1 MTNLKSSDDVAILF
15 VTNWDKYTN
24 FIYKHYPYMD
34 EMDIE
39 DMIAQCREK
48 VLRYYH
54 IYDESRTQLDT
65 WVIQILIN
73 IIKTK
78 YIRLNTQKRTDH
90 DTAKIEYVQFSSTD
104 NTPLIKRIEYKD
116 QINCIFSSKVLTDA
130 DKLLLNQL
138 VEGYTYEELV
148 EYYNKPMNTVKSNI
162 FKARQKCKK
171 LFKTQIK

>member
-1 MTNLKSSDDVAILF
+1 MTTLTSSNDVAILF

-54 IYDESRTQLDT
+54 KYDETRTQLDT

-73 IIKTK
+73 TIKTK
-78 YIRLNTQKRTDH
+78 YIRLNTQKRLDTDES
-90 DTAKIEYVQFSSTD
+90 KSEYVQFSNTD
-104 NTPLIKRIEYKD
+104 NISLIKKLELKD
-116 QINCIFSSKVLTDA
+116 EVKHIFNSRFLSDT
-130 DKLLLNQL
+130 DKLLMTLL
-138 VEGYTYEELV
+138 SEGYTYDELAQ
-148 EYYNKPMNTVKSNI
+148 YYNKPLNTVKSNI
-162 FKARQKCKK
+162 YKLRQKCKQI
-171 LFKTQIK
+171 FKP